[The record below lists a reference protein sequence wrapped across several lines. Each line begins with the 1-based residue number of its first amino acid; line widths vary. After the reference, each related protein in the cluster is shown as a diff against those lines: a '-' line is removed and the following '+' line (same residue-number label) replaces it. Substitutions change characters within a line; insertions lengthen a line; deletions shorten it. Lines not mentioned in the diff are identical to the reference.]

1 LTDTERSNQHSMAKQ
16 HIGLFS
22 ATAIVIANM
31 IGTAV
36 WVSIGFQL
44 MGIHSGFSLILLWVI
59 GGITALLGA
68 LCYGEIGAAFTRSG
82 GEYNYLSELYH
93 PAVGFLSGFVSS
105 TVAFAAPV
113 AAAALA
119 LGAYSGKV
127 FEGSDPRI
135 IATCVVIV
143 LTAIHSLSLKSGSRL
158 QNIFTTGKVL
168 LILFIIAIGLFSSR
182 SGDTSFMPHKDS
194 LMEILSGAF
203 AINLYFVS
211 YAYSGWN
218 AAAYLSNEIENPQ
231 RNLPRALLF
240 GTVIVAFLYILLN
253 FVFLYVAP
261 QAELAVK
268 GDYKVVEVGFVAAN
282 HIFGIAGGKII
293 ALVIALLLVSTVS
306 SMIIAG
312 PRVTMVMGEDIF
324 LFRIFARK
332 NRNGIPSRAVIF
344 QSAISIY
351 FIFASTFDEV
361 IKYIGFTLSLFTFLT
376 VLGIFILRARQK
388 TNPPTYSYRT
398 WGYPV
403 TPILF
408 LLLLSWMLIYGFIY
422 QPKPSLEGLAT
433 VVCGLII
440 YFINKKISTK
450 QTHESLQ
457 K

>member
-1 LTDTERSNQHSMAKQ
+1 MSKQ
-16 HIGLFS
+16 KIGLFS
-22 ATAIVIANM
+22 ATAIVVANM

-36 WVSIGFQL
+36 WVSIGYQL
-44 MGIHSGFSLILLWVI
+44 MGLHSGFALILLWII

-93 PAVGFLSGFVSS
+93 PAVGFLSGFISS

-119 LGAYSGKV
+119 LGGYAGKV
-127 FEGSDPRI
+127 FTAWDPRI
-135 IATCVVIV
+135 LATVVV
-143 LTAIHSLSLKSGSRL
+143 VALTAVHSLSLKSGSRL
-158 QNIFTTGKVL
+158 QNIFTSAKVL
-168 LILFIIAIGLFSSR
+168 LILFIIAAGFLAHR
-182 SGDTSFMPHKDS
+182 GGDTGFVPGKFS

-218 AAAYLSNEIENPQ
+218 AAAYLSNEIEEP
-231 RNLPRALLF
+231 RKNLPKALLF
-240 GTVIVAFLYILLN
+240 GTLIVSFLYILLN
-253 FVFLYVAP
+253 FVFLYVSP
-261 QAELAVK
+261 QADLSVK

-282 HIFGIAGGKII
+282 QIFGIAGGKII
-293 ALVIALLLVSTVS
+293 ALIIAVLLISTVS

-312 PRVTMVMGEDIF
+312 PRVTMVMGEDIR
-324 LFRIFARK
+324 LFSVFAKK
-332 NRNGIPSRAVIF
+332 NRNGIPSRAVLF
-344 QSAISIY
+344 QSAISLY
-351 FIFASTFDEV
+351 FIYASTFDEV

-388 TNPPTYSYRT
+388 TKPPEYSYRT

-408 LLLLSWMLIYGFIY
+408 LILISWMLIYGFIY
-422 QPKPSLEGLAT
+422 QPRPSLEGLAT
-433 VVCGLII
+433 VACGLII
-440 YFINKKISTK
+440 YFINKKITPK
-450 QTHESLQ
+450 PTHESLQ

>member
-1 LTDTERSNQHSMAKQ
+1 MHKQ
-16 HIGLFS
+16 RIGLYS

-36 WVSIGFQL
+36 WVSIGYQL
-44 MGIHSGFSLILLWVI
+44 MGLHSGFTLILLWVI

-93 PAVGFLSGFVSS
+93 PAVGFLSGFISS

-127 FEGSDPRI
+127 LTGWDPRI
-135 IATCVVIV
+135 LATAVVLL
-143 LTAIHSLSLKSGSRL
+143 LTLVHSLSLKSGSRL
-158 QNIFTTGKVL
+158 QNIFTSAKVL
-168 LILFIIAIGLFSSR
+168 LILFIIVAGLLAHR
-182 SGDTSFMPHKDS
+182 TGNTGFMPGKIS
-194 LMEILSGAF
+194 LAEILSGAF

-218 AAAYLSNEIENPQ
+218 AAAYLSNEIEEPQ
-231 RNLPRALLF
+231 KNLPKALLF
-240 GTVIVAFLYILLN
+240 GTLIVTVLYILLN
-253 FVFLYVAP
+253 LVFLYVAP
-261 QAELAVK
+261 QNELAVK

-282 HIFGIAGGKII
+282 HIFGMAGGKII
-293 ALVIALLLVSTVS
+293 AIVIALLLVSTIS

-312 PRVTMVMGEDIF
+312 PRVTMVMGEDIR
-324 LFRIFARK
+324 LFRVFAHK

-344 QSAISIY
+344 QSAISLY
-351 FIFASTFDEV
+351 FIFASTFNEV
-361 IKYIGFTLSLFTFLT
+361 IEYIGFTLSLFTFMT
-376 VLGIFILRARQK
+376 VLGIFILRSRQK
-388 TNPPTYSYRT
+388 TAPPAYSYRT

-403 TPILF
+403 TPVLF
-408 LLLLSWMLIYGFIY
+408 LILISWMLVYGFIY
-422 QPKPSLEGLAT
+422 KPKPSLEGLAT
-433 VVCGLII
+433 VLCGLII
-440 YFINKKISTK
+440 YFINKKITPK
-450 QTHESLQ
+450 QTHEPLQ

>member
-1 LTDTERSNQHSMAKQ
+1 MSKQ
-16 HIGLFS
+16 RIGLFS

-36 WVSIGFQL
+36 WVSIGYQL
-44 MGIHSGFSLILLWVI
+44 LNLHSGFALILLWIV

-93 PAVGFLSGFVSS
+93 PAVGFLSGFISS

-127 FEGSDPRI
+127 LTGIDPRI
-135 IATCVVIV
+135 TATIVVVV
-143 LTAIHSLSLKSGSRL
+143 LTAIHSLSLKSGSRI
-158 QNIFTTGKVL
+158 QNIFTSLKVV
-168 LILFIIAIGLFSSR
+168 LILFIIAAGLFSHR
-182 SGDTSFMPHKDS
+182 NGDTGFMPGHFS
-194 LMEILSGAF
+194 LMEVLSGAF

-218 AAAYLSNEIENPQ
+218 AAAYLSNEIEEPQ
-231 RNLPRALLF
+231 KNLPKALLF
-240 GTVIVAFLYILLN
+240 GTLIVTFLYILLN

-261 QAELAVK
+261 QNELAVSPSNF
-268 GDYKVVEVGFVAAN
+268 KVVEVGFVAAN
-282 HIFGIAGGKII
+282 HIFGLVGGKII
-293 ALVIALLLVSTVS
+293 AMIIAVLLISTVS

-312 PRVTMVMGEDIF
+312 PRVTMVMGEDIH
-324 LFRIFARK
+324 LFRVFAKK
-332 NRNGIPSRAVIF
+332 NRNGIPSRAVLF
-344 QSAISIY
+344 QSAISLF
-351 FIFASTFDEV
+351 FIFTSTFGEV
-361 IKYIGFTLSLFTFLT
+361 IEYIGFTLSLFTFMT
-376 VLGIFILRARQK
+376 VLGLFILRARQK
-388 TNPPTYSYRT
+388 HTPATYSYRT

-403 TPILF
+403 TPVLF

-422 QPKPSLEGLAT
+422 KPTPSLEGLAT
-433 VVCGLII
+433 IVIGFII
-440 YFINKKISTK
+440 YFINHKTTPKTN
-450 QTHESLQ
+450 HEPVQ